1 MKLELNVLLYTIKK
15 YKIWYVLFI
24 LFMVVEYVIIRCTSN
39 IEISNKTLYSL
50 LCVPRIK
57 DEFFHGNLLGYYQI
71 FLHFLISLTFFN
83 YEIAVLKENVFLRSE
98 NRQWITSKIIIFTIY
113 TILVRLLEFIVMFV
127 LFKMAYNVDF
137 VLSNYLKS
145 TIYMLFISGIVFLL
159 FYFGKFEKIFIFIN
173 LIIVLFSYFYFNVYL
188 CLIGFFIIDI
198 YLILYFNAKKYLK
211 RTN

>member
-1 MKLELNVLLYTIKK
+1 M
-15 YKIWYVLFI
+15 
-24 LFMVVEYVIIRCTSN
+24 
-39 IEISNKTLYSL
+39 
-50 LCVPRIK
+50 
-57 DEFFHGNLLGYYQI
+57 
-71 FLHFLISLTFFN
+71 
-83 YEIAVLKENVFLRSE
+83 KENVFLRSE
-98 NRQWITSKIIIFTIY
+98 NHQWITSKIIIFTIY

>member
-1 MKLELNVLLYTIKK
+1 
-15 YKIWYVLFI
+15 
-24 LFMVVEYVIIRCTSN
+24 
-39 IEISNKTLYSL
+39 
-50 LCVPRIK
+50 
-57 DEFFHGNLLGYYQI
+57 
-71 FLHFLISLTFFN
+71 
-83 YEIAVLKENVFLRSE
+83 
-98 NRQWITSKIIIFTIY
+98 
-113 TILVRLLEFIVMFV
+113 MFV

-159 FYFGKFEKIFIFIN
+159 FYFGKFEKIVIFIN